1 MEDVPVMT
9 SQTHEFQAEAR
20 QLLDLVVHSIYS
32 NKDSFLRELISN
44 ASDALDKVKLAKLR
58 DSDLDADVTDLQVRL
73 IPDAAA
79 RTLTVAD
86 NGIGMSRD
94 DVIDLI
100 GTVAKSG
107 TAQLREA
114 LSKAGDAGSEEL
126 IGQFGI
132 GFYSVF
138 MVAERVTM
146 ITRRAG
152 EATGTRWESTGDGT
166 YTVDDVEGAPQ
177 GTSITLALKPVD
189 TENAIHDYADQGV
202 LRGLVKKYSDFIA
215 WPVTMAVTKTVPA
228 ADDADEGA
236 EPVIEEVDE
245 TLNSQKALWA
255 KNKDEVSEEEY
266 AEFYR
271 HISHNWDAPLETI
284 SLHAEGTFEYQ
295 ALLFIP
301 SQAPF
306 DLFMRERASSLHLYV
321 RRVFIMDNSPDLM
334 PEYLRF
340 VQGVVDANDLSL
352 NVSREILQQD
362 RQIRAI
368 RRRLVKKVIGTVQ
381 ELQDRRPEEY
391 RTFWSNFGKV
401 FKEGLASDQDNFQA
415 LLKASVFDS
424 THSESEPTTLLD
436 YVERAGD
443 SEVIYYMTGETRQQ
457 IEHSPHL
464 EGFRAKGIEV
474 LLLSDQ
480 IDEMWTGAM
489 PEFEGKRF
497 VSVAKGEAAL
507 DDEDAADT
515 TERDAKYADL
525 LSWLTTVL
533 DADVSETR
541 LTNRLTDSAACL
553 VGDTFSMSPQ
563 LEKLYRAS
571 GQPVPH
577 MKRILELN
585 PEHPLVTGLEKAF
598 TAAGEDRSGLESTA
612 KLVHAMAL
620 LAEGGEL
627 ADPAE
632 FAKLLSATLVAGLN

>member
-1 MEDVPVMT
+1 MS
-9 SQTHEFQAEAR
+9 SQVHEFQAEAR

-44 ASDALDKVKLAKLR
+44 ASDALDKLKLASLQ
-58 DSDLDADVTDLQVRL
+58 DSGLDADVSDLHVQLV
-73 IPDAAA
+73 PDAAA

-86 NGIGMSRD
+86 NGIGMSRE
-94 DVIDLI
+94 DVVELI

-114 LSKAGDAGSEEL
+114 LTKAGDAASDEL

-138 MVAERVTM
+138 MVADRVTM
-146 ITRRAG
+146 VTRRAG
-152 EATGTRWESTGDGT
+152 ETTGTRWESTGDGT
-166 YTVDDVEGAPQ
+166 YTVEDVADAPQ
-177 GTSITLALKPVD
+177 GTAITLSLKPVD
-189 TENAIHDYADQGV
+189 TENAVHDYTDPTV

-215 WPVTMAVTKTVPA
+215 WPIRMLETVRKPA
-228 ADDADEGA
+228 DPDAAGEDGAAA
-236 EPVIEEVDE
+236 EPATEEVE
-245 TLNSQKALWA
+245 ATLNSQKALWA
-255 KNKDEVSEEEY
+255 KTPGEVSEEEY

-271 HISHNWDAPLETI
+271 HISHHWDAPLETV

-295 ALLFIP
+295 ALLFLP
-301 SQAPF
+301 TQAPF
-306 DLFMRERASSLHLYV
+306 DLFMRERASGLHLYV
-321 RRVFIMDNSPDLM
+321 RRVFITDDCPELM

-340 VQGVVDANDLSL
+340 VVGVVDANDLSL

-381 ELQDRRPEEY
+381 ELQDREPEKY
-391 RTFWSNFGKV
+391 RTFWTSFGKV
-401 FKEGLASDQDNFQA
+401 FKEGLAGDPDNFQA

-424 THSESEPTTLLD
+424 THSETEPTTLFD
-436 YVERAGD
+436 YVSRAGAD
-443 SEVIYYMTGETRQQ
+443 QDVIYYMTGESRQQ
-457 IEHSPHL
+457 IERSPHL

-474 LLLSDQ
+474 LLLSDPV
-480 IDEMWTGAM
+480 DELWTGTM
-489 PEFEGKRF
+489 PEFDGKRF
-497 VSVAKGEAAL
+497 VSVAKGEADL
-507 DDEDAADT
+507 DEEADDA
-515 TERDAKYADL
+515 ERAQELSDL
-525 LSWLTTVL
+525 LGWLTSVL
-533 DADVSETR
+533 SDEVSETR
-541 LTNRLTDSAACL
+541 LTSRLTDSAACL

-571 GQPVPH
+571 GQEVPH

-585 PEHPLVTGLEKAF
+585 PDHRLVTGLEKAF
-598 TAAGEDRSGLESTA
+598 AAAGEDRTALEPTA
-612 KLVHAMAL
+612 KLIHAMAV

-632 FAKLLSATLVAGLN
+632 FAKLLSDTLVAGLN